1 MFFVGTLSPDQATF
15 FLIHLTDSFPVK
27 LNLEDFPL
35 QVVILVV
42 VALVVVTLVVVA
54 LVV

>member
-1 MFFVGTLSPDQATF
+1 MY
-15 FLIHLTDSFPVK
+15 FLIHLTDSFPLK